1 MTSLSPDCLREIGKR
16 MDPHSLMRVAC
27 AAGKDIKILIDDAKR
42 RYEELRPNV
51 RDALTRISRAYF
63 RFRRRIDNFNFE
75 HDLEHD
81 LEHSRL
87 PLDEKIRLFW
97 VDVGLAHSEDRWEP
111 FDSKHAKLG
120 DRVTM
125 PDLGK
130 FSSGYIH
137 LDKVS
142 KIKITIDECNKEIS
156 MTLLIGTG
164 EFMWVHYYFHNIREL
179 PRPTFDLPRKT
190 RSILKYTLSSPV
202 PYDED
207 TLILSRG
214 NANGWLRAKK
224 QVQAHENKI
233 EKARD
238 ELKNTTD
245 YMEYMF
251 HIFQDTLAE
260 IWGEISI
267 AT

>member
-1 MTSLSPDCLREIGKR
+1 
-16 MDPHSLMRVAC
+16 MDPHSWMRVAC
-27 AAGKDIKILIDDAKR
+27 AAGKDTKILIDDAKK
-42 RYEELRPNV
+42 RYEELRPNI

-63 RFRRRIDNFNFE
+63 RFRRMVDNCSFDN
-75 HDLEHD
+75 DLER
-81 LEHSRL
+81 SL

-97 VDVGLAHSEDRWEP
+97 VNVGLAHAEDRWEP

-137 LDKVS
+137 LDTVCKM
-142 KIKITIDECNKEIS
+142 KITIDEWNKEIS

-190 RSILKYTLSSPV
+190 QSILKYALSSPV

-224 QVQAHENKI
+224 QVQAYEKKI

-251 HIFQDTLAE
+251 HTFQDTLIE
-260 IWGEISI
+260 TWGKNRI
-267 AT
+267 AA

>member
-1 MTSLSPDCLREIGKR
+1 MTSLSTDCLREIGKR

-27 AAGKDIKILIDDAKR
+27 AVDKDIKFLIDDAKR
-42 RYEELRPNV
+42 RYEKLRPNV

-63 RFRRRIDNFNFE
+63 RFRRRFDNSSFE
-75 HDLEHD
+75 HDLER
-81 LEHSRL
+81 SL

-97 VDVGLAHSEDRWEP
+97 VDVGLAHAEDRWEP
-111 FDSKHAKLG
+111 YKSEHAILG
-120 DRVTM
+120 DQVAM
-125 PDLGK
+125 PYLGK
-130 FSSGYIH
+130 LSSGCIH
-137 LDKVS
+137 LDTVS
-142 KIKITIDECNKEIS
+142 EIEITINECNKEIS
-156 MTLLIGTG
+156 ITLLIGTG
-164 EFMWVHYYFHNIREL
+164 KFMWVHYYFRNIREL
-179 PRPTFDLPRKT
+179 PRPAFDLPRKT
-190 RSILKYTLSSPV
+190 RGILEHALSSPV

-224 QVQAHENKI
+224 QVQSHEKKI

-245 YMEYMF
+245 YMEYMI

-260 IWGEISI
+260 IWGEIWGEISI

>member
-27 AAGKDIKILIDDAKR
+27 ASGKDTKNIIEDAKR

-51 RDALTRISRAYF
+51 RDALTRISKAYF
-63 RFRRRIDNFNFE
+63 RFRRRFDNFSFE
-75 HDLEHD
+75 HNLER
-81 LEHSRL
+81 SW

-97 VDVGLAHSEDRWEP
+97 VNVGLAHAEDRWEP
-111 FDSKHAKLG
+111 CDSNHAKLG

-137 LDKVS
+137 LEKDS
-142 KIKITIDECNKEIS
+142 KIKITINECNQELS
-156 MTLLIGTG
+156 TTLVIGTG
-164 EFMWVHYYFHNIREL
+164 KFMWVHYYFHDLRSFPRPAFKL
-179 PRPTFDLPRKT
+179 PRES
-190 RSILKYTLSSPV
+190 RSILEHALSSPV

-214 NANGWLRAKK
+214 NADGWLRAKK
-224 QVQAHENKI
+224 QVHAHEKKI

-245 YMEYMF
+245 YMEYMI
-251 HIFQDTLAE
+251 HIFQDTLIE
-260 IWGEISI
+260 TWG
-267 AT
+267 

>member
-1 MTSLSPDCLREIGKR
+1 
-16 MDPHSLMRVAC
+16 MDPYSLMRVAC
-27 AAGKDIKILIDDAKR
+27 AAGKDTKILIDDAKR

-51 RDALTRISRAYF
+51 RDALSRIAKAYF
-63 RFRRRIDNFNFE
+63 SFRRRFDNYSFE
-75 HDLEHD
+75 YDLER
-81 LEHSRL
+81 SL

-97 VDVGLAHSEDRWEP
+97 VNVCLAHAEDRWEP
-111 FDSKHAKLG
+111 CDSKHAKLG

-137 LDKVS
+137 LDKFS
-142 KIKITIDECNKEIS
+142 KIKIAINECNNEIIIS
-156 MTLLIGTG
+156 LFIGTS

-179 PRPTFDLPRKT
+179 PRPIFDLPRKS
-190 RSILKYTLSSPV
+190 RSILKHALSSPV

-214 NANGWLRAKK
+214 NADGWLRSKK
-224 QVQAHENKI
+224 QVQAHEKKI

-245 YMEYMF
+245 YMEYMI
-251 HIFQDTLAE
+251 HLFQDTLAE
-260 IWGEISI
+260 TWGENSI

>member
-27 AAGKDIKILIDDAKR
+27 AVDKDTKILIDDAKR

-51 RDALTRISRAYF
+51 RDALSRIAKAYF
-63 RFRRRIDNFNFE
+63 IFRRRIDTFGFE
-75 HDLEHD
+75 HN
-81 LEHSRL
+81 LEHSL

-97 VDVGLAHSEDRWEP
+97 VNVGLAHAEERWEP
-111 FDSKHAKLG
+111 CDSKHAKLG

-130 FSSGYIH
+130 LSSGYIH

-156 MTLLIGTG
+156 ITLLIGTG
-164 EFMWVHYYFHNIREL
+164 EFMWVHYYFHNISEF
-179 PRPTFDLPRKT
+179 PRPTFNLPRKS
-190 RSILKYTLSSPV
+190 RSILEHALSSPV

-224 QVQAHENKI
+224 QVQAHEKKI

-238 ELKNTTD
+238 ELKNITD
-245 YMEYMF
+245 YMEYMI
-251 HIFQDTLAE
+251 HIFQDTLVE
-260 IWGEISI
+260 IWGKISI
-267 AT
+267 VT